1 MIMNIRNKA
10 LIAAAFAGLV
20 LGQAGTSI
28 ASGGDVELKEHDWTF
43 KGFTGTYDRGAQQRG
58 FQVYKEVCSA
68 CHGLKYIAFRNL
80 TEIGFTE
87 DEAKAIAAE
96 YTVPGDVDEYGD
108 ATERPAR
115 PEDYLPSPFPNENAA
130 RFSNNGALPPDLS
143 LITKARA
150 GGADYIYSLLTG
162 YVDAPE
168 DFELSDVLTYNAY
181 FPGHQIAMALPLYE
195 DAVEY
200 ADGTPAT
207 VDQMAEDVTV
217 FLNWAAEPELEERHE
232 LGLRVM
238 LFMAVLSVLV
248 FFSNRRVWADIK
260 KKKDDA

>member
-1 MIMNIRNKA
+1 MTMNLTRKA
-10 LIAAAFAGLV
+10 LIVATLAGLA
-20 LGQAGTSI
+20 LGQSVSAM
-28 ASGGDVELKEHDWTF
+28 ASGGVELKEHDWTF
-43 KGFTGTYDRGAQQRG
+43 TGPMGKYDRAAQQRG

-80 TEIGFTE
+80 TEIGLTE
-87 DEAKAIAAE
+87 DEVKAIAAE
-96 YTVPGDVDEYGD
+96 YTVAGDVDEYGD
-108 ATERPAR
+108 PTERPGR
-115 PEDYLPSPFPNENAA
+115 PEDYLPSPFPNDNAA

-150 GGADYIYSLLTG
+150 GGPDYLYSLLLG
-162 YVDAPE
+162 YIDQPD
-168 DFELSDVLTYNAY
+168 DFDLGDGLTYNAY
-181 FPGHQIAMALPLYE
+181 FPGHQIAMAMPLFE

-207 VDQMAEDVTV
+207 VEQLTEDVTV
-217 FLNWAAEPELEERHE
+217 FLNWAAEPELEARHE

-238 LFMAVLSVLV
+238 LFMLALTILV
-248 FFSNRRVWADIK
+248 YFSNKRVWADIK